1 MKKILLFLRDVIELY
16 IPIISFTFL
25 FIAYILQVFFRYV
38 VNRPLTWT
46 QDIIVVGFCWTV
58 ILGAC
63 YTMRR
68 KGQVSFTM
76 LYDQYPPKVAAW
88 ARLAGNVLIIVTFAV
103 LVIPSVNY
111 AIFVSFQKTAALRI
125 NYFWIFIPFTY
136 FLLSIIGYT
145 IEPVIEDWK
154 IITGKLDD
162 SAERKMDQLMKE
174 VKA

>member
-25 FIAYILQVFFRYV
+25 FIAFILQVFFRYV

-145 IEPVIEDWK
+145 IEPVIEDGK

>member
-16 IPIISFTFL
+16 IPIISFSLL
-25 FIAYILQVFFRYV
+25 FIAFILQVYFRYV
-38 VNRPLTWT
+38 INRPLTWT